1 MGFPEEILED
11 EKRVRAEVDYS
22 NFNSPEQVLL
32 GEGAHNTVLRSPHNY
47 VLKNPDENTEFLR
60 KREENLKSL
69 TRIPWNE
76 VIVVEGE
83 GLVRMDEADL
93 THKEAV
99 QNYGFPKVIE
109 EDFQMFVELAKEG
122 AVFEDF
128 KPANIGY
135 FHDKAEGIPGFDDV
149 EALPID
155 LYDCDAVNTE
165 ELRLIDFQDIT
176 DVYMTGNSSSSGL
189 TGNYDL
195 TSGEAY
201 EATISAIADDPE
213 EIIESD
219 FYGIDDVTRKFYR
232 NNLR

>member
-1 MGFPEEILED
+1 M
-11 EKRVRAEVDYS
+11 
-22 NFNSPEQVLL
+22 
-32 GEGAHNTVLRSPHNY
+32 
-47 VLKNPDENTEFLR
+47 R

-83 GLVRMDEADL
+83 GLVRMNEADL

-109 EDFQMFVELAKEG
+109 EDFQMFVELAKDG

-135 FHDKAEGIPGFDDV
+135 FHDKAEEIPGFDDV

-155 LYDCDAVNTE
+155 LYDCDAINTE
-165 ELRLIDFQDIT
+165 ELRLIDFQAIT
-176 DVYMTGNSSSSGL
+176 DVYMTGNSSPSGL
-189 TGNYDL
+189 TGKYYL
-195 TSGEAY
+195 TPEEAY
-201 EATISAIADDPE
+201 NATISAIADDPE